1 MTTVEERFLPEECW
15 ECILK
20 RFLNECDDYN
30 RYLQPL
36 SILSKQFLSVT
47 DRFRLYLII
56 SNETIPLLPRLL
68 QRCTNLTSLNLTR
81 FQGDLDRLLCQI
93 SCFPLNFTSLNLSN
107 QHTIP
112 AHGLRE
118 FSKKITTLTSLTCS
132 NIVSLHNNDL
142 VLISDCFPFLEEL
155 DLSNHK
161 NIHGKVN
168 FMFLVLPKLR
178 KVNLS
183 GCYSINDRMLLHLC
197 KNCEFLQE
205 IVIPNNLFVNP
216 NGIAFAIRQR
226 PGLRSLTF
234 SGTPGRVILVTNF
247 PQHFIDSLV
256 SLKGLTCLELSC
268 LHIPDDLLYSI
279 AMEGLP
285 LKRLVLGHCTGFTSD
300 GIHHLLSKC
309 QCIQHLDLQ
318 KATFQDSFVYHKLS
332 LCLGNLVSINLSHC
346 YHLTEITLFTLVGRC
361 PLLNEIYMENT
372 CIGQMVLQ
380 LHKYSSLLNFVIN
393 PQMKSLH
400 LASNTLLYDNIN
412 NIFASMCP
420 NLELVDL
427 SNCVCISKGIVQVLR
442 HCKIMHLNLSS
453 CPKVNLLG
461 MNFEVPKLEVL
472 NLSMTNIDDKTLY
485 VISKNCSGLLQL
497 DLEKCYNIT
506 EKGVKQVVKKCTR
519 LKEINLRHC
528 CKVSTDVALWM
539 EMVLSSLSL
548 RKIKTPPHFCPSHR
562 KWKPLLNHGH
572 GCILC

>member
-1 MTTVEERFLPEECW
+1 MLLPLSRYIITTLSITFHKKKTTMTTVEERFLPEECW

-30 RYLQPL
+30 RYLQSL

-47 DRFRLYLII
+47 DRFRLSLII

-155 DLSNHK
+155 DLSNPK

-168 FMFLVLPKLR
+168 VMFLVLPKLR

-197 KNCEFLQE
+197 KNCEFLRE

-216 NGIAFAIRQR
+216 NGIAFAIRER

-234 SGTPGRVILVTNF
+234 SGTPGR
-247 PQHFIDSLV
+247 
-256 SLKGLTCLELSC
+256 
-268 LHIPDDLLYSI
+268 
-279 AMEGLP
+279 
-285 LKRLVLGHCTGFTSD
+285 
-300 GIHHLLSKC
+300 C
-309 QCIQHLDLQ
+309 QCIQQLDLQ

-332 LCLGNLVSINLSHC
+332 LCLGNLVSINLSHSN
-346 YHLTEITLFTLVGRC
+346 HLTEITLFTLVGRC

-372 CIGQMVLQ
+372 CIGQMVFQ

-528 CKVSTDVALWM
+528 CKVSADVALWM

>member
-1 MTTVEERFLPEECW
+1 MTTVEELYLSVECW
-15 ECILK
+15 ECI
-20 RFLNECDDYN
+20 FNECDDYK
-30 RYLQPL
+30 RCLRSL
-36 SILSKQFLSVT
+36 SVLSKQFLSLT
-47 DRFRLYLII
+47 DHFRSSLII

-81 FQGDLDRLLCQI
+81 FQGDLDRFLCQI
-93 SCFPLNFTSLNLSN
+93 SCFPLNLTSLNLSN

-118 FSKKITTLTSLTCS
+118 FSKKITTLTSLRCS

-142 VLISDCFPFLEEL
+142 VVISNCFPFLEEL
-155 DLSNHK
+155 DLSNPK

-168 FMFLVLPKLR
+168 LMFLVLPKLR
-178 KVNLS
+178 KVNLF
-183 GCYSINDRMLLHLC
+183 GFYYINDPMLLHLC

-205 IVIPNNLFVNP
+205 IVIPNNLFITH
-216 NGIAFAIRQR
+216 NGIAFAIRER

-234 SGTPGRVILVTNF
+234 SGSPRTVIYGNNCFT
-247 PQHFIDSLV
+247 QHFIDSLV
-256 SLKGLTCLELSC
+256 SLKGLTCLEL
-268 LHIPDDLLYSI
+268 LYFRIPDDLLNSI
-279 AMEGLP
+279 ATEGLP
-285 LKRLVLGHCTGFTSD
+285 LKRLVLGHCTGYTCD

-309 QCIQHLDLQ
+309 QSIQHLDLQ
-318 KATFQDSFVYHKLS
+318 KATFEDSFVYHKLS
-332 LCLGNLVSINLSHC
+332 LFLGNLVSINLSHC
-346 YHLTEITLFTLVGRC
+346 QHLTEITLFTLVGRC

-372 CIGQMVLQ
+372 CIGKMVFEI
-380 LHKYSSLLNFVIN
+380 HKYSSLFIN
-393 PQMKSLH
+393 PQMKMKSLH
-400 LASNTLLYDNIN
+400 LASNMLYDNIN
-412 NIFASMCP
+412 NIFALMCP

-453 CPKVNLLG
+453 CLNVNLLG

-472 NLSMTNIDDKTLY
+472 NLSMTKIDDRTLY

-497 DLEKCYNIT
+497 DLEKCNNIT

-519 LKEINLRHC
+519 LNEINLRHC
-528 CKVSTDVALWM
+528 CKVSIDVGLWM

-548 RKIKTPPHFCPSHR
+548 RKIMTPPHFCPSHR
-562 KWKPLLNHGH
+562 KWKPLLNHG
-572 GCILC
+572 CILC